1 MLNIN
6 VLKTQSHSQCK
17 LNNYEQTNSL
27 FKFLKFLFKSK
38 TAGKQDFQN
47 RKLCKT

>member
-6 VLKTQSHSQCK
+6 VLKTQSHSQCN
-17 LNNYEQTNSL
+17 LNNYEHANSL
-27 FKFLKFLFKSK
+27 FKFLKFLFK